1 MPPPAPSRKPLWW
14 VYLKSQSLFSSM
26 GALLHVCGNLGAVL
40 YTISPRCS
48 CFCCCCWSH
57 FSVFNGFDNFIP
69 VCNIWSFSSYPPPAS
84 CLLFML
90 ALFRPILLSDQH
102 QVEECGVSAFYV
114 DINCMRIFFFTRNSP
129 DNSTRKLFVPLKS
142 HRSKIEELSSKT
154 LFKTSYY

>member
-1 MPPPAPSRKPLWW
+1 MS
-14 VYLKSQSLFSSM
+14 VEISGQFYIQF
-26 GALLHVCGNLGAVL
+26 LLVVPVFVVVVL
-40 YTISPRCS
+40 IL
-48 CFCCCCWSH
+48 
-57 FSVFNGFDNFIP
+57 VFLMVFDNFIP
-69 VCNIWSFSSYPPPAS
+69 VCNILSFSSYPPPAS

-154 LFKTSYY
+154 LFKTSYH